1 VAQVAER
8 RVAEAAIMD
17 GQRQRSDHRRG
28 RRKPRAERA
37 PLPEPVRIAA
47 RRPNSP
53 LLAKVPP
60 RTVAASA
67 APRKK
72 ANALLDEEPVKALEE
87 IRPKPAPE
95 PARRAARI
103 ITLGGGAQDER
114 RLEQQRL
121 LARLLSS
128 EGRGAISRA
137 AEEFLRNG
145 FELPDEQEVH
155 LQLLE
160 HFDESRARESLTTM
174 ARLLK
179 DQAPIK
185 RPVLDQRLRRL
196 EEYADEAATRT
207 LAADLRRAIR
217 P

>member
-1 VAQVAER
+1 
-8 RVAEAAIMD
+8 MD
-17 GQRQRSDHRRG
+17 GQRHRSDHRRG
-28 RRKPRAERA
+28 RRKPRTERA
-37 PLPEPVRIAA
+37 PRPEPVLIAA

-53 LLAKVPP
+53 LLAKAPP

-72 ANALLDEEPVKALEE
+72 ADLRSDEEPAKALEE
-87 IRPKPAPE
+87 IRPKPVPE
-95 PARRAARI
+95 PVRRAARI

-114 RLEQQRL
+114 RRELQRL

-137 AEEFLRNG
+137 ADEFLRNG

-179 DQAPIK
+179 EQPPIK

-207 LAADLRRAIR
+207 LAAELRRAIR